1 MLSSPS
7 VLQRSS
13 GVQAFLWSRP
23 VVGCRALWDAIAWLW
38 EVSLGAG
45 FHRSP
50 GAGRT
55 AWPWG
60 SKPLAVLLGLRDRGE
75 LYGGPGEQGQVKQ
88 ALVVGGSVFHVDNWY
103 MVYGGWVSPFS
114 CLSSCYI
121 VPEAGG
127 TRRLLPPRPK
137 PRR

>member
-88 ALVVGGSVFHVDNWY
+88 ALWWEVLYFMWTIGTWSMEGGF
-103 MVYGGWVSPFS
+103 
-114 CLSSCYI
+114 LSL
-121 VPEAGG
+121 
-127 TRRLLPPRPK
+127 LLPVLMLYSA
-137 PRR
+137 